1 MNKKELLDNILGILK
16 QTKEDKAKLQKI
28 YDFLIEKIYEEEEKR
43 IEIPTKHKKLINSIA
58 QSIDAGLVCYIN
70 TQTMEVVEIF
80 KELFDTYDLDFDE
93 EDDEFEIDDVAK
105 SLKED
110 LNKIE
115 GWESSIVIN
124 PLESHESFKIMQ
136 SFIDKTIPEGNI
148 QEKLIGA
155 LNRKRPFANF
165 RNLIDNS
172 DYLQDWYDF
181 KQNYLE
187 EHVYEMFQIEGIK

>member
-1 MNKKELLDNILGILK
+1 MNKKELLDNILGILY
-16 QTKEDKAKLQKI
+16 QAKEDKEKLEQI
-28 YDFLIEKIYEEEEKR
+28 YDFLVEEIYVEEDKKK
-43 IEIPTKHKKLINSIA
+43 EIPEKHKKLVKSIA

-115 GWESSIVIN
+115 GWESKIVME
-124 PLESHESFKIMQ
+124 PLESHESFKIME
-136 SFIDKTIPEGNI
+136 SFIGKTIPEGNF
-148 QEKLIGA
+148 QNKLIGA
-155 LNRKRPFANF
+155 INRKRPFANF
-165 RNLIDNS
+165 RNLIDDS

-187 EHVYEMFQIEGIK
+187 EHVYEMFLLKGIK